1 AHGMGGRRQGSSDAG
16 RAGGRARPPGPGRGG
31 CPPAAARPSRG
42 VRRRRCGHD
51 RGPTRGLGPD
61 HSRRARPR
69 AAGRREHRRG
79 PGRSPP
85 AHDRVRPARNAG
97 LAGREARGRRGDGA
111 TVLRLSGVAVLECPA
126 PLQAGRIPQAGP
138 GRARL
143 GSGPLVPARLG
154 DHAPAAALSRL
165 HARPRAA
172 SAGRRVTL
180 AVGVLASG
188 RGSNLQAI
196 LDACARPAFPARV
209 VVVISDRERSLALER
224 ARTAGV
230 EALWMNPKDFT
241 DRETFDLAL
250 VRELQARQVGLV
262 CQAGYMRILSPVYIR
277 AFAGRS
283 LNIHPSLL
291 PAFPGLH
298 AQRQALERGVKG
310 AGAPVPFADQG
321 VDSGPIVL
329 QAAVPVAP
337 DDTEE
342 TLSARILAE
351 EHRIYPEA
359 IRLFAEGRLRIV
371 GRK

>member
-1 AHGMGGRRQGSSDAG
+1 
-16 RAGGRARPPGPGRGG
+16 
-31 CPPAAARPSRG
+31 
-42 VRRRRCGHD
+42 
-51 RGPTRGLGPD
+51 
-61 HSRRARPR
+61 
-69 AAGRREHRRG
+69 
-79 PGRSPP
+79 
-85 AHDRVRPARNAG
+85 
-97 LAGREARGRRGDGA
+97 
-111 TVLRLSGVAVLECPA
+111 
-126 PLQAGRIPQAGP
+126 
-138 GRARL
+138 
-143 GSGPLVPARLG
+143 
-154 DHAPAAALSRL
+154 
-165 HARPRAA
+165 
-172 SAGRRVTL
+172 VTL
-180 AVGVLASG
+180 AVAVLASG
-188 RGSNLQAI
+188 RGSNLQAL

-298 AQRQALERGVKG
+298 AQRQALEHGVKV
-310 AGAPVPFADQG
+310 AGATVHFADEG

-371 GRK
+371 GRKVIVNAEAQR